1 MIRNPKPSQNQRTR
15 FLPPSSFLD
24 ERGQARAQAVEG
36 IKATG
41 SSRKQGVLLMSAA
54 RDDQYSYDTEFNG
67 RPNGAFTYF
76 ALQTLR
82 NFPATAS
89 YHEWLQQIQGFL
101 PDARWPQE
109 PDLDGHPEQLEWLV
123 FNTGSVRNGLT
134 EQDLLER
141 LKRAY
146 PGQMVDLSDFDP
158 RVVETLLQQVA
169 ESNRRQF
176 LARPRDGEFFDLG
189 PHVDVKVNMWWGPFG
204 EVKIQF
210 DRVAVDN
217 YDRAITFVNLV
228 AVGVPVPVA
237 GIVAGVI
244 RIMVAV
250 ASENGLIVWVQVPSL
265 IHTPLP
271 A

>member
-1 MIRNPKPSQNQRTR
+1 MARNPKPSQYQRTR
-15 FLPPSSFLD
+15 FLPPSSFLN
-24 ERGQARAQAVEG
+24 EQGQVRAQAVEDM
-36 IKATG
+36 KTTD
-41 SSRKQGVLLMSAA
+41 SSRKQGVLLISAA
-54 RDDQYSYDTEFNG
+54 RDDQYSYDTEFDG

-89 YHEWLQQIQGFL
+89 YHEWLQQILRFL

-109 PDLDGHPEQLEWLV
+109 PNLDGHPEQLAWPV
-123 FNTGSVRNGLT
+123 FDPRLARNVLT
-134 EQDLLER
+134 EQNLWERLER
-141 LKRAY
+141 AS

-169 ESNRRQF
+169 ALKRRQL

-189 PHVDVKVNMWWGPFG
+189 PHVNVKVNMWWGPFG
-204 EVKIQF
+204 EVKIKF

-228 AVGVPVPVA
+228 AVGVPVAVA